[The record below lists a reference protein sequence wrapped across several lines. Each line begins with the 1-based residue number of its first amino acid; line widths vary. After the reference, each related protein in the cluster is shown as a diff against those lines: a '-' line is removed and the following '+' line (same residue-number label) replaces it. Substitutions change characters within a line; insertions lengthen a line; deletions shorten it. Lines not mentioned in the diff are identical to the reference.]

1 MYDKIQFIQ
10 KDNIIL
16 EISDFDLFQSL
27 YLFSERVYY
36 NYEKTKYGLIDA
48 DNREINDGDEKSFIL
63 EFSDFWSMFG
73 DSKNPFPLH
82 LINEN
87 APLKFRL
94 IFKNKYLCENS
105 NVTYNFTYCKM
116 HAYHTINDQVSL
128 YTLQNRFTNRHN
140 WFILSHSNCIPD
152 IIDTTNL
159 NQKYPLQHY
168 INNKRISL
176 MSFIIRSK
184 SDLANGNYTNF
195 TEIDSFTLKGDT
207 VGHLDHKENEQV
219 ITIDEFNNLYLVDMA

>member
-1 MYDKIQFIQ
+1 MNKILPVDISINQLESIVKNPNFHVNEYIEKKRVYGIWKEPVIDAVNNIIPKINDNNLTVDFILNDYKTSFLQNLRVITKVKFNVPQDEEENLKFRYGMGIFMYDKIQLIQ

-36 NYEKTKYGLIDA
+36 KYERTKYGLVD
-48 DNREINDGDEKSFIL
+48 DNDRNIKNNDEKTFIL

-94 IFKNKYLCENS
+94 I
-105 NVTYNFTYCKM
+105 
-116 HAYHTINDQVSL
+116 
-128 YTLQNRFTNRHN
+128 
-140 WFILSHSNCIPD
+140 
-152 IIDTTNL
+152 
-159 NQKYPLQHY
+159 
-168 INNKRISL
+168 
-176 MSFIIRSK
+176 
-184 SDLANGNYTNF
+184 
-195 TEIDSFTLKGDT
+195 
-207 VGHLDHKENEQV
+207 
-219 ITIDEFNNLYLVDMA
+219 